1 MTMPHERTRAV
12 IAAGE
17 FLRQIEQDVTL
28 SVSLREMANQLLRH
42 YPTRAEVLIRGQIE
56 ATSVSP
62 FFGPSVNSPV
72 Y

>member
-12 IAAGE
+12 IATGE
-17 FLRQIEQDVTL
+17 FLRQIEQDVAL

-42 YPTRAEVLIRGQIE
+42 YPTKTEVLVQGQIE
-56 ATSVSP
+56 ATSLSP
-62 FFGPSVNSPV
+62 FFSPSINFPS

>member
-42 YPTRAEVLIRGQIE
+42 YPTKAEVLVQGQIE
-56 ATSVSP
+56 AKSLSP
-62 FFGPSVNSPV
+62 FFGPSTKLPV